1 MAQRR
6 AGEETALTDMP
17 LLVWAMLGLLLFI
30 VVSGID
36 ILIGLSRIEPLA
48 GVAPRSGPGP
58 LVTLVTAA
66 RDEARG
72 IEAAAGSLLAQDY
85 PALEFVMVDDRST
98 DGTGAI
104 LDGLA
109 ARDSRVRVVHVGEL
123 PSGWLGKNNALA
135 RGAAVARGE
144 WLLFADADV
153 VMDPTT
159 IARAMQYVERR
170 GLDHLTLLPELVMPG
185 LLLKAFVSSFVIWL
199 AGYLRPWKA
208 RDPGSRRFVGVGAF
222 NLVRARSYATAGG
235 HLPIRLRPDD
245 DLKLGKILK
254 RSGAR
259 QDLVL
264 GRGLVSVEWYH
275 SLGEAIDGL
284 MKNSFSAVEYN
295 PVLMAGGAVGYL
307 VIGLGPL
314 AAALLGHGLVQ
325 IMGAAGAGFL
335 LVTHLRGARDA
346 GAPLRGAL
354 LYPVVSVIL
363 AWILVRALALNL
375 WQGGITWRGTFY
387 PLSELRKNRV

>member
-1 MAQRR
+1 MAERS
-6 AGEETALTDMP
+6 AGEEAALTDMP
-17 LLVWAMLGLLLFI
+17 FLGWAMLGLLLFI
-30 VVSGID
+30 VASGID

-58 LVTLVTAA
+58 LVTLITAA

-72 IEAAAGSLLAQDY
+72 IEAAARSLLAQDY
-85 PALEFVMVDDRST
+85 PALEFVMVNDRSS
-98 DGTGAI
+98 DQTGAI
-104 LDGLA
+104 LDRLA
-109 ARDSRVRVVHVGEL
+109 VQDSRVRVVHVGEL
-123 PSGWLGKNNALA
+123 PPGWLGKNNALA
-135 RGAAVARGE
+135 RGAAAARGE
-144 WLLFADADV
+144 WLLFADADI

-159 IARAMQYVERR
+159 VARAVAYVERS

-199 AGYLRPWKA
+199 SAYLRPWKA

-222 NLVRARSYATAGG
+222 NLVRASRYAAAGG
-235 HLPIRLRPDD
+235 HQPIRLRPDD
-245 DLKLGKILK
+245 DLKLGKLLK

-284 MKNSFSAVEYN
+284 MKNSFAAVEYN
-295 PVLMAGGAVGYL
+295 PVLMVAGAAGYL

-314 AAALLGHGLVQ
+314 AAALLGHGVVQ
-325 IMGAAGAGFL
+325 VLGAAGAGFL
-335 LVTHLRGARDA
+335 LVTHFRGAREA
-346 GAPLRGAL
+346 GAPLRAAL

-363 AWILVRALALNL
+363 AWILVRALVLNL
-375 WQGGITWRGTFY
+375 RHGGITWRGTFY